1 MAVSSIPST
10 QRATN
15 PGRGPRWLT
24 THLAIATLAFTVA
37 ACAPNSSDADAS
49 PARSTT
55 IEWTVVER
63 YPHDREAFT
72 QGLLVQGNTIYESTG
87 LRGRSTVRIVDLA
100 TGAIRKQV
108 ALPDDLF
115 GEGLARVGD
124 RLIQLTWTKGV
135 AREYALPDLDLVKE
149 HAYQGQGWGL
159 CFDGRQ
165 LVMSDGSNR
174 LYLRDPETF
183 EVTRTIEVTENGSP
197 LSRLN
202 ELECVR
208 GHIYANVWG
217 TWRIVQINPKSGHVE
232 ASMDASDLL
241 SVMEK
246 QALAREAVLNGI
258 AYDESTETFLL
269 TGKLWPRIHR
279 VRFIHGNSR

>member
-1 MAVSSIPST
+1 M
-10 QRATN
+10 
-15 PGRGPRWLT
+15 
-24 THLAIATLAFTVA
+24 HLVIAALISTVA
-37 ACAPNSSDADAS
+37 ACAPSSSDADIT
-49 PARSTT
+49 PAMSSK

-63 YPHDREAFT
+63 YPHDKAAFT
-72 QGLLVQGNTIYESTG
+72 QGLLVRGDTIYESTG
-87 LRGRSTVRIVDLA
+87 LRGRSSVRIVDLA
-100 TGAIRKQV
+100 TGAVRKQV
-108 ALPDDLF
+108 ALPRELF

-135 AREYALPDLDLVKE
+135 ARVYGLPDLDLIKE

-159 CFDGRQ
+159 CFDGRR
-165 LVMSDGSNR
+165 LVMSDGSPR
-174 LYLRDPETF
+174 LYFRDPDTF

-197 LSRLN
+197 LTRLN
-202 ELECVR
+202 ELECV
-208 GHIYANVWG
+208 GGQVYANVWG
-217 TWRIVQINPKSGHVE
+217 TWKIVRINPENGHVE

-258 AYDESTETFLL
+258 AYDESTETFLV

-279 VRFIHGNSR
+279 VRFTDGKSQ